1 MPRVRRLVVR
11 AHAKINLDL
20 RVLGARAD
28 GYHELKTVFQ
38 TVDLH
43 DTIAF
48 VGRPGPF
55 TIRVR
60 GASVPADESN
70 LVARAARALWR
81 ALGRPG
87 EPADVEATLV
97 KRIPAQSGLGG
108 GSSDAAATLT
118 ALLALWKARARQ
130 AELRQV
136 AASIGAD
143 VPFFLWGGT
152 ALGLDRGDEI
162 YPLADA
168 HPWWVVIALPRFG
181 VSTAE
186 AYAWLDDDRAVESPP
201 LELAAPCADLW
212 SATPPRLVNDFEGP
226 IARRH
231 PEIVAIKAALRS
243 AGAVAA
249 AMSGS
254 GSAVFGLFSKR
265 RSAAAALRTLRR
277 TGCQLLQ
284 TRTIGRARYLERRW
298 STTSRGSR
306 PVARAERIV

>member
-1 MPRVRRLVVR
+1 VR
-11 AHAKINLDL
+11 AHAKINFDL
-20 RVLGARAD
+20 RVLGARED
-28 GYHELKTVFQ
+28 GYHELRTIFQ
-38 TVDLH
+38 TIDLH

-60 GASVPADESN
+60 GAAVPADESN
-70 LVARAARALWR
+70 LVTRAARALWR
-81 ALGRPG
+81 ALGRQG
-87 EPADVEATLV
+87 EPADLEATLV
-97 KRIPAQSGLGG
+97 KRIPPQSGLGG

-118 ALLALWKARARQ
+118 ALLAFWRSRAP
-130 AELRQV
+130 ASELRQV

-152 ALGLDRGDEI
+152 ALGLGRGDEI

-168 HPWWVVIALPRFG
+168 HPWWLVVALPRFG

-186 AYAWLDDDRAVESPP
+186 AYAWLDHDRAVESQQ
-201 LELAAPCADLW
+201 LELAPPCADFW
-212 SATPPRLVNDFEGP
+212 SPAPPVLVNDFEAP

-231 PEIVAIKAALRS
+231 PEVVAIRAALRA

-249 AMSGS
+249 GLSGS
-254 GSAVFGLFSKR
+254 GSAVFGLFATR
-265 RSAAAALRTLRR
+265 RSAAEALGALRR

-284 TRTIGRARYLERRW
+284 TRTIARAPYLERRRV
-298 STTSRGSR
+298 SR
-306 PVARAERIV
+306 